1 MAIYLGSTLISSNP
15 TGTGALYLGS
25 LNICDAYLEN
35 TQVFDNCNQPNT
47 SVVLTVVNAVSGGGE
62 TLVGD
67 LTGATKS
74 GQPGT
79 SFTAFNTSVSLATY
93 YSWASG
99 PTFSGE
105 VGGTFPA
112 TGSITRTTTVGGTTT
127 YSPPPSTGTYSLQET
142 GSAGPGVTFS
152 VSPDTTP
159 QTGTINTDD
168 YSWDITA
175 TLGSQYNAT
184 DAISINGTTVISAG
198 AVGPASGSFDV
209 TGLIT
214 QSSDTILATYL
225 GGSVLRTYTYS
236 FSLTNSISNTTTSQ
250 SVSNLSSGASASGPS
265 GGTITITGPEGSTW
279 SMNGSAT
286 PNSGYEW
293 SGGSRPSSADQTIS
307 GTMPANSSGSTAMTL
322 TGSVILTTSTLT
334 VSTYSGACANDACI
348 YGSGSSTVYYTGSL
362 PTSVFSDSGLT
373 SPYSSGIFKISSG
386 GALNVSSGI
395 GSQESCISSLNTFNN
410 IGNGGTSTSACSNAS
425 GSYDVYFGTGG
436 FQTSSPLYSNNTGC
450 TTAGSGF
457 WSTGSQWIETNSSGV
472 VINVGSC

>member
-250 SVSNLSSGASASGPS
+250 SVSNLSS
-265 GGTITITGPEGSTW
+265 
-279 SMNGSAT
+279 
-286 PNSGYEW
+286 
-293 SGGSRPSSADQTIS
+293 
-307 GTMPANSSGSTAMTL
+307 
-322 TGSVILTTSTLT
+322 
-334 VSTYSGACANDACI
+334 
-348 YGSGSSTVYYTGSL
+348 
-362 PTSVFSDSGLT
+362 
-373 SPYSSGIFKISSG
+373 
-386 GALNVSSGI
+386 
-395 GSQESCISSLNTFNN
+395 
-410 IGNGGTSTSACSNAS
+410 
-425 GSYDVYFGTGG
+425 
-436 FQTSSPLYSNNTGC
+436 
-450 TTAGSGF
+450 
-457 WSTGSQWIETNSSGV
+457 
-472 VINVGSC
+472 